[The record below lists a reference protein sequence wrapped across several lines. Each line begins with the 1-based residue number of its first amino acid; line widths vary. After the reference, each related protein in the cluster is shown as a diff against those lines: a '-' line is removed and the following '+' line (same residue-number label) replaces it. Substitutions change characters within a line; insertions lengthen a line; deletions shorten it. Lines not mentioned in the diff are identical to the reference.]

1 MEKFE
6 IVKYNNELI
15 LKIKSIEKVINP
27 SMIKDQITKLDNEMS
42 QSTFWDD
49 TDTATKIINENNE
62 YKETLSA
69 FNELISFQEEV
80 QMMLDLDDEELYN
93 DAENLIKKISKSL
106 HDFEEKLLLS
116 GEYDKNSAIIELH
129 PGAGG
134 TESQDWTLMLYRMYK
149 RFAERRGF
157 GFELLDYQEAID
169 AGIKSVSFTIKGKN
183 AYGILK
189 GENGVHRL
197 VRISPFDSNAR
208 RHTSFS
214 ACHVTPEIDGNI
226 MIEINENDLRIDTYR
241 SSGAGGQ
248 HVNKTDS
255 AVRITHLPTGIVVS
269 CQNQRSQI
277 QNREKAMQ
285 VLKSRLYQK
294 EHELQEQ
301 KKRQAAGEQME
312 NGWGS
317 QIRSYILHP
326 YALVKDHRTNLESS
340 QPQAVLDGEINE
352 FLITYLQW
360 LKNGDNN
367 E

>member
-69 FNELISFQEEV
+69 FNELVSFQEEV
-80 QMMLDLDDEELYN
+80 QMMLDLDDEELYS
-93 DAENLIKKISKSL
+93 DAESLIKKITKSL

-277 QNREKAMQ
+277 QNKEKAMQ
-285 VLKSRLYQK
+285 VLKSKLYLLEEAKQK
-294 EHELQEQ
+294 SKLEGISGNIDDN
-301 KKRQAAGEQME
+301 AF
-312 NGWGS
+312 GS
-317 QIRSYILHP
+317 QIRSYVLHP
-326 YALVKDHRTNLESS
+326 YSMVKDHRTTVESS
-340 QPQAVLDGEINE
+340 NPSNVLDGDLDI
-352 FLITYLQW
+352 FIDAYL
-360 LKNGDNN
+360 KYIASK
-367 E
+367 

>member
-1 MEKFE
+1 
-6 IVKYNNELI
+6 
-15 LKIKSIEKVINP
+15 
-27 SMIKDQITKLDNEMS
+27 MIKTQIERLDNEMS
-42 QSTFWDD
+42 QSTFWND
-49 TDTATKIINENNE
+49 TEKATKIINENNE
-62 YKETLSA
+62 YKETLSS
-69 FNELISFQEEV
+69 FEELVSFQEEV
-80 QMMLDLDDEELYN
+80 AMMLEIDDEELYQG
-93 DAENLIKKISKSL
+93 AEELIKRISKSL

-116 GEYDKNSAIIELH
+116 GEYDKNNAIIELH

-189 GENGVHRL
+189 GEHGVHRL

-214 ACHVTPEIDGNI
+214 ACNVTPEIEGNI

-285 VLKSRLYQK
+285 VLKSKLYLLEEAKQK
-294 EHELQEQ
+294 SKLDGISGNIEDN
-301 KKRQAAGEQME
+301 AF
-312 NGWGS
+312 GS
-317 QIRSYILHP
+317 QIRSYVLHP
-326 YALVKDHRTNLESS
+326 YAMVKDHRTQAESS
-340 QPQAVLDGEINE
+340 NPNNVLDGDLDNFIDA
-352 FLITYLQW
+352 YL
-360 LKNGDNN
+360 KYIASN
-367 E
+367 

>member
-15 LKIKSIEKVINP
+15 EKIKSIEKVINP
-27 SMIKDQITKLDNEMS
+27 SMIKTQIERLDNEMS

-49 TDTATKIINENNE
+49 TEKATKIINENNE
-62 YKETLSA
+62 YKETLSS
-69 FNELISFQEEV
+69 FEELVSFQEEV
-80 QMMLDLDDEELYN
+80 AMMLEIDDEELYQG
-93 DAENLIKKISKSL
+93 AEELIKRISKSL

-116 GEYDKNSAIIELH
+116 GEYDKNNAIIELH

-189 GENGVHRL
+189 GEHGVHRL

-214 ACHVTPEIDGNI
+214 ACNVTPEIEGNI

-285 VLKSRLYQK
+285 VLKSKLYLLEEAKQK
-294 EHELQEQ
+294 SKLDGISGNIEDN
-301 KKRQAAGEQME
+301 AF
-312 NGWGS
+312 GS
-317 QIRSYILHP
+317 QIRSYVLHP
-326 YALVKDHRTNLESS
+326 YAMVKDHRTQAESS
-340 QPQAVLDGEINE
+340 NPNNVLDGDLDNFIDA
-352 FLITYLQW
+352 YL
-360 LKNGDNN
+360 KYIASN
-367 E
+367 

>member
-27 SMIKDQITKLDNEMS
+27 SMIKDQIAKLDNEMS

-49 TDTATKIINENNE
+49 TDAATKIINENNE
-62 YKETLSA
+62 YKETLAA
-69 FNELISFQEEV
+69 FNELVSFQEEV
-80 QMMLDLDDEELYN
+80 QMMLDLDDEELYK
-93 DAENLIKKISKSL
+93 DAENLIKKITKSL

-277 QNREKAMQ
+277 QNKEKAMQ
-285 VLKSRLYQK
+285 VLKSKLYLLEEAKQK
-294 EHELQEQ
+294 SKLDGISGNIDDN
-301 KKRQAAGEQME
+301 AF
-312 NGWGS
+312 GS
-317 QIRSYILHP
+317 QIRSYVLHP
-326 YALVKDHRTNLESS
+326 YSMVKDHRTMVESS
-340 QPQAVLDGEINE
+340 NPNNVLDGDLDI
-352 FLITYLQW
+352 FIDAYL
-360 LKNGDNN
+360 KHIASK
-367 E
+367 

>member
-6 IVKYNNELI
+6 IVKYASELKTKI
-15 LKIKSIEKVINP
+15 LSIEKVIN
-27 SMIKDQITKLDNEMS
+27 SENLNNQIKELEEIMLKPN
-42 QSTFWDD
+42 FWDD
-49 TDTATKIINENNE
+49 ADSATKLINEVNG
-62 YKETLSA
+62 YKETIFS
-69 FNELISFQEEV
+69 FKELVSFLEEL
-80 QMMLDLDDEELYN
+80 QMMLELDDVELYQEADN
-93 DAENLIKKISKSL
+93 FIKKIDKSL
-106 HDFEEKLLLS
+106 HNFEEKLLLN
-116 GEYDKNSAIIELH
+116 GEYDRNNAIIELH

-157 GFELLDYQEAID
+157 IFELLDYQEALD
-169 AGIKSVSFTIKGKN
+169 AGIKSVSFLIKGTN

-189 GENGVHRL
+189 SEHGVHRL

-214 ACHVTPEIDGNI
+214 ACHVTPEIEKNI
-226 MIEINENDLRIDTYR
+226 DIEINENDLRIDTYR

-285 VLKSRLYQK
+285 VLKAKLYLMEEAKNK
-294 EHELQEQ
+294 E
-301 KKRQAAGEQME
+301 KIAGISG
-312 NGWGS
+312 NIDDNAFGS
-317 QIRSYILHP
+317 QIRSYVLHP
-326 YALVKDHRTNLESS
+326 YAMVKDHRTSAESS
-340 QPQAVLDGEINE
+340 QPSLVLDGDLDI
-352 FLITYLQW
+352 FIDAYL
-360 LKNGDNN
+360 KYIASNGQ
-367 E
+367 

>member
-27 SMIKDQITKLDNEMS
+27 SIIKDQITKLDNDMS

-69 FNELISFQEEV
+69 FNELVSFQEEV

-277 QNREKAMQ
+277 QNKEKAMQ
-285 VLKSRLYQK
+285 VLKSKLYLLEEAKQK
-294 EHELQEQ
+294 SKLEGISGNIDDN
-301 KKRQAAGEQME
+301 AF
-312 NGWGS
+312 GS
-317 QIRSYILHP
+317 QIRSYVLHP
-326 YALVKDHRTNLESS
+326 YSMVKDHRTTVESS
-340 QPQAVLDGEINE
+340 NPSNVLDGDLDI
-352 FLITYLQW
+352 FIDAYL
-360 LKNGDNN
+360 KYIASK
-367 E
+367 

>member
-69 FNELISFQEEV
+69 FNELVSFQEEV

-134 TESQDWTLMLYRMYK
+134 TESQDWALMLYRMYK
-149 RFAERRGF
+149 RYSERNNF
-157 GFELLDYQEAID
+157 EFELVDYEEATD
-169 AGIKSVSFTIKGKN
+169 AGLKSATFIIKGKN

-189 GENGVHRL
+189 GDVYMKRAVGLLIL
-197 VRISPFDSNAR
+197 VMLVISLC
-208 RHTSFS
+208 
-214 ACHVTPEIDGNI
+214 ACDGLPT
-226 MIEINENDLRIDTYR
+226 D
-241 SSGAGGQ
+241 
-248 HVNKTDS
+248 NKTEKDNATVSSISSVDIKEEVSDIEETPS
-255 AVRITHLPTGIVVS
+255 AEEHIDIEALSKVETADTFELSVVS
-269 CQNQRSQI
+269 
-277 QNREKAMQ
+277 
-285 VLKSRLYQK
+285 
-294 EHELQEQ
+294 
-301 KKRQAAGEQME
+301 KKCVEGAFDD
-312 NGWGS
+312 GS
-317 QIRSYILHP
+317 AII
-326 YALVKDHRTNLESS
+326 N
-340 QPQAVLDGEINE
+340 LDGEDGIA
-352 FLITYLQW
+352 LR
-360 LKNGDNN
+360 LKNNTKIIKHFMPILIYFVTICRFS
-367 E
+367 